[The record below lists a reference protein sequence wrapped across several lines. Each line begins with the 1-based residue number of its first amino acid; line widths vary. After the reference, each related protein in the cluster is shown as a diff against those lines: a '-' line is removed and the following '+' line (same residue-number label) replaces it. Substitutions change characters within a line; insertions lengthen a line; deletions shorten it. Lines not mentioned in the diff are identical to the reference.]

1 MDIASTRLMGG
12 LGNIMFQIA
21 STYSV
26 SLRDNKEMICDT
38 RDMMIPH
45 KPYTFYV
52 DNIFRK
58 IKFSDNLVNQKHIGE
73 CGFHYCQIPKLDG
86 NVKLIGHFQ
95 SEKYFIDHRNE
106 LLELFKKCSQI

>member
-1 MDIASTRLMGG
+1 MGIVSTRLMGG

-38 RDMMIPH
+38 KDMIMPH
-45 KPYTFYV
+45 KPHTFYI
-52 DNIFRK
+52 DNILRK
-58 IKFSDNLVNQKHIGE
+58 VKFSNNLVNQKHIGE

-86 NVKLIGHFQ
+86 NVKLIGHFHFENDQ
-95 SEKYFIDHRNE
+95 LI
-106 LLELFKKCSQI
+106 